1 MTIHHETILLKQEFL
16 ASPDRV
22 FRAFVDV
29 EERQKW
35 SAPSDTTAV
44 FIDHSDVRTGGSEA
58 TRCGSKDDLRFRTE
72 VRYHLVEEN
81 RTICFA
87 ETLFEG
93 DKVLMAALVTFDFG
107 EDDEGGTLLALTD
120 QITSFVGPE
129 GIEGHRQGFTAT
141 LSNLAHLLTSGCG
154 TTKADQP
161 IL

>member
-1 MTIHHETILLKQEFL
+1 MTNHHETIQLKQEFSAL
-16 ASPDRV
+16 PDRV

-35 SAPSDTTAV
+35 SAPSDATAV
-44 FIDHSDVRTGGSEA
+44 LIDHSDVRTGGSEA
-58 TRCGSKDDLRFRTE
+58 TRCGSKDNLRFRTE
-72 VRYHLVEEN
+72 VHYHLVEEN

-107 EDDEGGTLLALTD
+107 KGDDGGTLLTLTD

-129 GIEGHRQGFTAT
+129 GIEGHRQGFAAA
-141 LSNLAHLLTSGCG
+141 LGNLALLLASSRGPT
-154 TTKADQP
+154 
-161 IL
+161 